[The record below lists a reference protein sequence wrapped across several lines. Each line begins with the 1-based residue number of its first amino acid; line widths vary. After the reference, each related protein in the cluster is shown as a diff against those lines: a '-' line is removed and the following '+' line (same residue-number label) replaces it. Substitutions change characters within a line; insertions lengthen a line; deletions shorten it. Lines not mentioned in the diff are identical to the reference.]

1 MKCLSTASLVAAAL
15 FALTPAHADTIW
27 NFNTPSGNLGS
38 THNYV
43 GSDGT
48 IITATAFG
56 PGSPSLFGKPGPGDE
71 IGVGLT
77 NDPSGENEIT
87 FGSFIQLDLSN
98 IKFASPNMSFMA
110 DSTTAGETWAVFG
123 SNTPGTFLFSN
134 LLASCTGTD
143 GPGNACEVP
152 NNFNLPGAGNFKFLD
167 VTAAAGGNVL
177 LSQVDAVVVPG
188 PIAGA
193 GLPGLVAA
201 CGGLLALA
209 RRRRRRSRLVDPS
222 SFCVRTNKRA
232 GVASTLFVFQR

>member
-1 MKCLSTASLVAAAL
+1 MTLAAATALTGAL
-15 FALTPAHADTIW
+15 FALTPAHADTVW
-27 NFNTPSGNLGS
+27 DFTTPPGNLGP
-38 THNYV
+38 THNYM
-43 GSDGT
+43 GTDGT

-56 PGSPSLFGKPGPGDE
+56 PSSPSLFGKPGPGDE

-123 SNTPGTFLFSN
+123 SNTSGTFLFNN
-134 LLASCTGTD
+134 LLATCTGTD

-152 NNFNLPGAGNFKFLD
+152 NNFTLPGAGNFKFLD
-167 VTAAAGGNVL
+167 VTAAPGGNVL
-177 LSQVDAVVVPG
+177 LTQVDAVVVPG

-193 GLPGLVAA
+193 GLPGLILAS
-201 CGGLLALA
+201 GGLLGWW
-209 RRRRRRSRLVDPS
+209 RRRRH
-222 SFCVRTNKRA
+222 T
-232 GVASTLFVFQR
+232 